1 MKRNHKL
8 MEKYIKCHPSC
19 EKCGRFIGCEVHHK
33 IPISKGGE
41 DDFPNYI
48 TLCFEC
54 HSKEHIKSRSELTK
68 IGIEKAKNNVSYKA
82 INVYDLYKILYEISS
97 KDEHLTAIDILDII
111 DQMPA
116 CAWV

>member
-1 MKRNHKL
+1 M
-8 MEKYIKCHPSC
+8 
-19 EKCGRFIGCEVHHK
+19 HHK
-33 IPISKGGE
+33 IPVSKAGE
-41 DDFPNYI
+41 HHFPNYI
-48 TLCFEC
+48 TLSLQC

-68 IGIEKAKNNVSYKA
+68 IGIEKAKSNVSYKA

>member
-1 MKRNHKL
+1 MILNCNQRAESH
-8 MEKYIKCHPSC
+8 
-19 EKCGRFIGCEVHHK
+19 
-33 IPISKGGE
+33 
-41 DDFPNYI
+41 
-48 TLCFEC
+48 CFTR
-54 HSKEHIKSRSELTK
+54 KSRSELTK